1 MDTMYDLSYWNKY
14 VDVLLIVC
22 YLSRNHSHI
31 KSNKRSE
38 SEIYNLKLDVSE
50 SKNIKGSNV
59 VLEKQLQNAWNR
71 WNQKNI
77 DRIFPTLGEDEWW
90 TKNKN

>member
-1 MDTMYDLSYWNKY
+1 MAVIHGDHK
-14 VDVLLIVC
+14 LL
-22 YLSRNHSHI
+22 